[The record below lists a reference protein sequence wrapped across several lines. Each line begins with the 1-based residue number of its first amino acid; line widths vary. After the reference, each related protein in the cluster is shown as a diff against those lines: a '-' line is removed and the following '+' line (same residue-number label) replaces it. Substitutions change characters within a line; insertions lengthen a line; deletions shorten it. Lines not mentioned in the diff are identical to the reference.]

1 MSKKKLFVVDT
12 ISSFRMRY
20 VIEADELEHAY
31 DEVLMR
37 SSGDNKDAF
46 EEMTQRYLGETVLDG
61 REITKKEFN
70 SMLTQYES
78 DKNELSSYWMGEK
91 LIRVVDYDEKSKTSA

>member
-20 VIEADELEHAY
+20 IVEADELEHAY

-37 SSGDNKDAF
+37 NSGDNKDSF
-46 EEMTQRYLGETVLDG
+46 EEMSQRYLGETVLDG

-70 SMLTQYES
+70 SILTQYES
-78 DKNELSSYWMGEK
+78 DKNELSSYWLGEK
-91 LIRVVDYDEKSKTSA
+91 LIRVVDYDKKNKTSA

>member
-1 MSKKKLFVVDT
+1 MTKKKLFVVDT

-37 SSGDNKDAF
+37 NSGDDKDSF
-46 EEMTQRYLGETVLDG
+46 EEMSQRYLGETILDG

-70 SMLTQYES
+70 SLLTQYES
-78 DKNELSSYWMGEK
+78 DENEISSYWMGEK
-91 LIRVVDYDEKSKTSA
+91 LIRVVDYDEKSKTSS

>member
-20 VIEADELEHAY
+20 VIEAEELEHAHS
-31 DEVLMR
+31 EVLMR
-37 SSGDNKDAF
+37 NSNDKTAF

-70 SMLTQYES
+70 SMLTQYET
-78 DKNELSSYWMGEK
+78 DKDELSSYWMGEK
-91 LIRVVDYDEKSKTSA
+91 LIRVIDYDEKNKTSA

>member
-37 SSGDNKDAF
+37 NSGDNKDAF
-46 EEMTQRYLGETVLDG
+46 EEMTQRYLGETILDG
-61 REITKKEFN
+61 REITKEEFN